1 MVLVG
6 DTPALTAG
14 VKKPD
19 PRTLEATPP
28 VVSFATGADLLVRLG
43 LAKNM
48 TREGVR
54 RLSRHPE
61 WPFGPDR
68 PYPYWPLANAEV
80 METGPFLEFF
90 RKHPIVGRGPDRSP
104 SRRRKGSHQQ

>member
-1 MVLVG
+1 M
-6 DTPALTAG
+6 
-14 VKKPD
+14 KQPD

-28 VVSFATGADLLVRLG
+28 VVTFATGADLLVRLG

-54 RLSRHPE
+54 RLSKHPD
-61 WPFGPDR
+61 WPFGLDR
-68 PYPYWPLANAEV
+68 PHPYWLLANAEV

-90 RKHPIVGRGPDRSP
+90 RKHPIVGRGPDKKP
-104 SRRRKGSHQQ
+104 GRRREKAPTQQ

>member
-1 MVLVG
+1 L
-6 DTPALTAG
+6 
-14 VKKPD
+14 KQPD

-28 VVSFATGADLLVRLG
+28 VVTFTTGADLLVRLG

-54 RLSRHPE
+54 RLSKHPD

-68 PYPYWPLANAEV
+68 PHPYWLLANAEV

-90 RKHPIVGRGPDRSP
+90 RKHPIVGRGPDKDP
-104 SRRRKGSHQQ
+104 GGRRTKASAQQ

>member
-1 MVLVG
+1 LN
-6 DTPALTAG
+6 
-14 VKKPD
+14 KPD
-19 PRTLEATPP
+19 PRTLSATPP
-28 VVSFATGADLLVRLG
+28 VVTFATGAALLVRLG

-54 RLSRHPE
+54 RISKHPD

-80 METGPFLEFF
+80 METEPFLKFF
-90 RKHPIVGRGPDRSP
+90 EEHPIVGRGPDKAPRRSNT
-104 SRRRKGSHQQ
+104 SAS

>member
-1 MVLVG
+1 MK
-6 DTPALTAG
+6 T
-14 VKKPD
+14 PD
-19 PRTLEATPP
+19 PRTLTRIPP
-28 VVSFATGADLLVRLG
+28 VVTFATGAKLLVRMG

-54 RLSRHPE
+54 RMSTHPD

-80 METGPFLEFF
+80 METEPFLAFV
-90 RKHPIVGRGPDRSP
+90 RAHPITGRGPDKAP
-104 SRRRKGSHQQ
+104 RREPR

>member
-1 MVLVG
+1 M
-6 DTPALTAG
+6 AL
-14 VKKPD
+14 
-19 PRTLEATPP
+19 PP
-28 VVSFATGADLLVRLG
+28 VVTFATGADLLVRLG

-54 RLSRHPE
+54 RLSKHPD

-90 RKHPIVGRGPDRSP
+90 RKHPIVGRGPDREP
-104 SRRRKGSHQQ
+104 GRRGKASKQQ